1 MPELDDDDPAENL
14 YKEGNSYDWKQDQ
27 SPAAATLARANFQQA
42 AAMGHKGAVR
52 ALAHLIY
59 EGRGGV
65 QDKEQALMLLWSA
78 FTRGDQAA
86 LEELADLLASY
97 AESGASGPHA
107 KRAAKLSETLEAL
120 RAGLNEAE
128 TFMQQLRRERTRPA
142 GTR

>member
-1 MPELDDDDPAENL
+1 MSEPDDEDPAENL
-14 YKEGNSYDWKQDQ
+14 YKEGNKYDWKQDQ

-42 AAMGHKGAVR
+42 ATMGHKGAVR

-59 EGRGGV
+59 EGRGGA

-78 FTRGDQAA
+78 FTRGDQTA

-97 AESGASGPHA
+97 AESGSTGVQA

-120 RAGLNEAE
+120 CAGLNETE
-128 TFMQQLRRERTRPA
+128 SFMHQLRRERSERTGRP
-142 GTR
+142 